1 MILSMARE
9 GHFKEEQYDEDG
21 RALNPVSDAKLL
33 ELIAQHV
40 SINYPRTQAGR
51 KHGRSNS
58 LPLHARA
65 HTQLLAPLSYFYAC
79 LLCRLQVCRPRK
91 LP

>member
-40 SINYPRTQAGR
+40 SINYPARKPDANMAGPIP
-51 KHGRSNS
+51 SYCT
-58 LPLHARA
+58 HART
-65 HTQLLAPLSYFYAC
+65 HSFLH
-79 LLCRLQVCRPRK
+79 R
-91 LP
+91 